1 MKRVPEFKTDAE
13 AELFLEQDLSGL
25 DFKQFKPM
33 HFEVARKEAALN
45 VRMPAALMDAVRAK
59 AKAKAKGIP
68 YARYVRMAL
77 EADLQ
82 RSRLKPTSSPSVLT
96 SDYRQISPRFF

>member
-13 AELFLEQDLSGL
+13 AEAFLEQDLSGL

-33 HFEVARKEAALN
+33 HFEVEKKEAALN
-45 VRMPAALMDAVRAK
+45 MRLPAALMEAIR

-68 YARYVRMAL
+68 YARYVRMVL

-82 RSRLKPTSSPSVLT
+82 QRR
-96 SDYRQISPRFF
+96 

>member
-13 AELFLEQDLSGL
+13 AEAFLEQDLSGL

-33 HFEVARKEAALN
+33 RFEIAQKDAALN
-45 VRMPAALMDAVRAK
+45 MRIPAALLDAVR

-68 YARYVRMAL
+68 YARYVRMVL

-82 RSRLKPTSSPSVLT
+82 LDERK
-96 SDYRQISPRFF
+96 

>member
-1 MKRVPEFKTDAE
+1 MKRVPEFQTDAE
-13 AELFLEQDLSGL
+13 AEAFLEQDLSGL
-25 DFKQFKPM
+25 DFKQFTPM

-45 VRMPAALMDAVRAK
+45 VRLPAALMDAVR

-68 YARYVRMAL
+68 YARYVRMVL

-82 RSRLKPTSSPSVLT
+82 RSR
-96 SDYRQISPRFF
+96 